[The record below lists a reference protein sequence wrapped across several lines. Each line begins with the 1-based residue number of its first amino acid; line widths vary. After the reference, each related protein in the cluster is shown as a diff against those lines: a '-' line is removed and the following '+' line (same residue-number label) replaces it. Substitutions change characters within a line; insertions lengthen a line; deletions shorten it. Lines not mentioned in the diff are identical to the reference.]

1 MGSPYAKEQLH
12 NVVTQEW
19 NRKGPFINL
28 TEVKGELIIIMAITY
43 IVLIMRGLDAAR
55 VLSERLPMTTHV
67 PHGSEQSNYGS

>member
-55 VLSERLPMTTHV
+55 LLSKPLPSTSHLPESST
-67 PHGSEQSNYGS
+67 